1 MLQGKWTQPY
11 MTYLHLSHVH
21 QNCLL
26 VARWSLLAQVPH
38 REWVYMMLRW
48 SPAFRG
54 WLARTVI

>member
-1 MLQGKWTQPY
+1 